1 MKKFYI
7 SALGMLLGLT
17 GFAQSAVAVPQL
29 SNRSN
34 LQPAPAKAVAA
45 VQANMNR
52 KMAAAQKVQG
62 GPVDQR
68 ISHTDVVIDQQ
79 GANLSF
85 FIEPIFVDSTVV
97 IDFGTP
103 RHVTSHAIGQT
114 FDPASEAFIVLG
126 QDHFAQT
133 DSYTVDSVW
142 AAGVYDIL
150 TPGLTGATGDVLR
163 YEIVWGFPT
172 ATGAADPFRA
182 VQFNA
187 NTFPNQ
193 TAVFPMRPVRYAGNV
208 ANGDVGGLTWSGKI
222 TINKALAIGDS
233 ANTYHGVSVGQLI
246 PAGAKVGV
254 SVKYIPAS
262 APTFGSVYFVGN
274 GGTLTATMNSFRA
287 LLSAASSAN
296 DDYGYFLEAVEFDP
310 ASWAIPQTL
319 FAETRYV
326 TFSGSTAFLNELY
339 FPAGDRGYLMD
350 MRVSGLSTVGL
361 NDAKAVEFV
370 VFPNPSYGNF
380 KVRVAEAGNYT
391 ISVLNTLGQE
401 VLRMDA
407 SAMANETIP
416 VNATLAKGIYLM
428 NVTLNGVTTTEK
440 ISIR

>member
-1 MKKFYI
+1 
-7 SALGMLLGLT
+7 
-17 GFAQSAVAVPQL
+17 
-29 SNRSN
+29 
-34 LQPAPAKAVAA
+34 
-45 VQANMNR
+45 
-52 KMAAAQKVQG
+52 
-62 GPVDQR
+62 
-68 ISHTDVVIDQQ
+68 
-79 GANLSF
+79 
-85 FIEPIFVDSTVV
+85 
-97 IDFGTP
+97 
-103 RHVTSHAIGQT
+103 
-114 FDPASEAFIVLG
+114 
-126 QDHFAQT
+126 
-133 DSYTVDSVW
+133 
-142 AAGVYDIL
+142 
-150 TPGLTGATGDVLR
+150 
-163 YEIVWGFPT
+163 
-172 ATGAADPFRA
+172 
-182 VQFNA
+182 
-187 NTFPNQ
+187 
-193 TAVFPMRPVRYAGNV
+193 
-208 ANGDVGGLTWSGKI
+208 
-222 TINKALAIGDS
+222 
-233 ANTYHGVSVGQLI
+233 
-246 PAGAKVGV
+246 
-254 SVKYIPAS
+254 
-262 APTFGSVYFVGN
+262 
-274 GGTLTATMNSFRA
+274 MNSFRA

>member
-7 SALGMLLGLT
+7 SALGMLLGLS
-17 GFAQSAVAVPQL
+17 GFAQSAVSVPQL
-29 SNRSN
+29 DNRAN
-34 LQPAPAKAVAA
+34 LQPAPAKAVQA
-45 VQANMNR
+45 VQANMAR
-52 KMAAAQKVQG
+52 KKAAAQKVQG
-62 GPVDQR
+62 GPIDQR

-79 GANLSF
+79 GANLTF
-85 FIEPIFVDSTVV
+85 FIEPIFVDSTVR

-103 RHVTSHAIGQT
+103 RHVTSHAVGQT

-126 QDHFAQT
+126 QDHFAQQ

-142 AAGVYDIL
+142 VAGVYDIL

-163 YEIVWGFPT
+163 FEIVWGLPT
-172 ATGAADPFRA
+172 ATGAADPFRS

-193 TAVFPMRPVRYAGNV
+193 PAVFPMRPVRYAGNV
-208 ANGDVGGLTWSGKI
+208 ANGDVGGLTWGGKI
-222 TINKALAIGDS
+222 TINKALTIADS
-233 ANTYHGVSVGQLI
+233 ANTYHGVALSQLI

-254 SVKYIPAS
+254 SAKYIPGTT
-262 APTFGSVYFVGN
+262 PTLGDVYFVGN

-296 DDYGYFLEAVEFDP
+296 DDFGYFLEAVEYDP

-326 TFSGSTAFLNELY
+326 TFTGGSSFLNELY

-350 MRVSGLSTVGL
+350 MRVSGISTVGL
-361 NDAKAVEFV
+361 NDNQAVDFT

-391 ISVLNTLGQE
+391 ISMLNTLGQE
-401 VLRMDA
+401 VYRKDIN
-407 SAMANETIP
+407 AMANETIP
-416 VNATLAKGIYLM
+416 MNLTLAKGIYLM